1 MNILVTG
8 ASKGLG
14 LKIAAKL
21 LDEQHTIFGISR
33 SKTNDIVDLQENYPD
48 TFNWLPF
55 DVSRIESIRDEIFK
69 NWIGF
74 DTRLHGLVNNA
85 AYAYDDLSTN
95 MNMEELEKMY
105 KINVFAP
112 FALSKFAIRHML
124 LHNTAGSL
132 VHISSISV
140 HTGYKGLSMYAS
152 TKGALE
158 AYSKN
163 IAREWGEKRI
173 RSNCLVAGF
182 METEMSSTLSDD
194 QKKKIFRRT
203 SLKKGVD
210 IQSVAST
217 VNYLLSDASKSIT
230 GQNIFVDNGT
240 I

>member
-8 ASKGLG
+8 VSKGLG
-14 LKIAAKL
+14 LKVAALL
-21 LDEQHTIFGISR
+21 LDEGYTVFGISR
-33 SKTNDIVDLQENYPD
+33 SKSDEVVNLLEKYPN

-55 DVSRIESIRDEIFK
+55 DISRIESIRDEIFK

-95 MNMEELEKMY
+95 MDMKELEKMY
-105 KINVFAP
+105 KINTFAP
-112 FALSKFAIRHML
+112 FVLSKFAIRHML
-124 LHNTAGSL
+124 LHQIAGSL

-152 TKGALE
+152 SKGALE

-163 IAREWGEKRI
+163 IAREWGEKGI

-182 METEMSSTLSDD
+182 METEMSSTLSVD

-217 VNYLLSDASKSIT
+217 VSYLLSDASKSIT